1 MVNNNVK
8 KLVYKLVLMFGN
20 FYNFFLHKFA
30 SLSNILQNTKDIM
43 QNFRIYT
50 CLLPSQFLGLFLS
63 Q

>member
-20 FYNFFLHKFA
+20 FYNFFLLHKFA

-50 CLLPSQFLGLFLS
+50 CLLPTQFLGLF